1 MWDLDML
8 TDQINQNSKDLLA
21 SMQRIEA
28 LLQRL
33 ADNPPPPD
41 PSALDNLAE
50 WEK

>member
-1 MWDLDML
+1 MWDLDKL
-8 TDQINQNSKDLLA
+8 TEQINQNGKDLLA
-21 SMQRIEA
+21 SMRCIEA

-33 ADNPPPPD
+33 ADNPPPD